1 MIIKKRFHCIH
12 DRIAFH
18 TIHTI
23 RKFMNGYRF
32 NMIRYLSTTEYKT
45 DTTGKHRRLLI
56 YSEHMSPE
64 EYSMGVN

>member
-1 MIIKKRFHCIH
+1 
-12 DRIAFH
+12 
-18 TIHTI
+18 
-23 RKFMNGYRF
+23 MNGYRF